1 MEVLLGK
8 SDGLPPLVLDKK
20 QLIINTELP
29 EAKKKEV
36 SPPKEATEE
45 LLAAGAKFRGSRQ
58 EDIKVSLD
66 TFQDEERKRKLF
78 IEKSW
83 DTANDA
89 DKQDFLNM
97 ISNYNLPEYKSLI
110 DYIKE
115 ERAWWKSDYSK
126 GLTEST
132 LESLFSDFK
141 DTVSDKKKAYENAV
155 ETNSIKG
162 KELIEKRK
170 ENKKEGFIDWNN
182 INKESVVQSKV
193 SKQEKDPFNRS
204 LWDDIQESWVIILG
218 YLGTLLWIIFGL
230 RFASFTVNE
239 YFYMKTPYKIL
250 FFVYIF
256 IFTPFIFPYYIY
268 KLLRTW
274 YDPIHYPPV
283 LYRSFFPT
291 YGYDPDKTP
300 ITTMDT
306 WFGYR
311 LDGSTIEYIRKM
323 AEIEHN
329 TKLEVLQKSVM
340 YDLKEEL
347 AKGLLMAAKPPP
359 PKGC

>member
-1 MEVLLGK
+1 
-8 SDGLPPLVLDKK
+8 
-20 QLIINTELP
+20 
-29 EAKKKEV
+29 
-36 SPPKEATEE
+36 
-45 LLAAGAKFRGSRQ
+45 
-58 EDIKVSLD
+58 
-66 TFQDEERKRKLF
+66 
-78 IEKSW
+78 
-83 DTANDA
+83 
-89 DKQDFLNM
+89 
-97 ISNYNLPEYKSLI
+97 
-110 DYIKE
+110 
-115 ERAWWKSDYSK
+115 
-126 GLTEST
+126 
-132 LESLFSDFK
+132 
-141 DTVSDKKKAYENAV
+141 
-155 ETNSIKG
+155 
-162 KELIEKRK
+162 
-170 ENKKEGFIDWNN
+170 
-182 INKESVVQSKV
+182 V